1 VSGVPA
7 GPPGRADHSHA
18 DRARRFLLTGDRAFA
33 LWLAAFAVGRY
44 GTDWLAIDLAP
55 HLFGLRVDQW
65 VVALVFGGAASS
77 LYLARGRRVGA
88 AAGPAPPAQLAL
100 PHLRRFG
107 TRAERAS
114 MHR

>member
-1 VSGVPA
+1 MLTGLLVIWA
-7 GPPGRADHSHA
+7 
-18 DRARRFLLTGDRAFA
+18 ARRFLFTGDRAFA

-44 GTDWLAIDLAP
+44 GTEWLAIDVAP
-55 HLFGLRVDQW
+55 HLFGLRVNQW
-65 VVALVFGGAASS
+65 VMALMFAAAVGY
-77 LYLARGRRVGA
+77 LYLTRGRRAGA
-88 AAGPAPPAQLAL
+88 AAGPARPARLAR